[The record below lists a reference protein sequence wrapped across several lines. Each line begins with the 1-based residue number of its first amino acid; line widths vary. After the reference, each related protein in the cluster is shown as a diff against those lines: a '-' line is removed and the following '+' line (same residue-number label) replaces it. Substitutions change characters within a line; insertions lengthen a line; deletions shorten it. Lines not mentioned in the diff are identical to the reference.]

1 MPHRVSCRKPRASIA
16 VLFAVL
22 VVACLVSGG
31 CDRGKQAST
40 VERAVAGAGRGLDKA
55 HRERTLGKL
64 ESLRVAFT
72 RYSIDHD
79 GVFPEGSSLAAI
91 SAELSPR
98 YLTLLE
104 ADDAWGNTMTYASDG
119 RTYSIVSS
127 GPDGVSGTADDLTL
141 RDGNISGGS

>member
-1 MPHRVSCRKPRASIA
+1 MPRATA
-16 VLFAVL
+16 L
-22 VVACLVSGG
+22 VMLVIACLAPGG
-31 CDRGKQAST
+31 CDRGKQPST
-40 VERAVAGAGRGLDKA
+40 VERAVAGAGRGLDRA
-55 HRERTLGKL
+55 HKERTLGKL
-64 ESLRVAFT
+64 ESFRVAFT

-79 GVFPEGSSLAAI
+79 GVFPEGTSLAAI

-98 YLTLLE
+98 YLNLLE
-104 ADDAWGNTMTYASDG
+104 AEDAWGNTMTYSSDG